1 MRILFSLPPVVL
13 AILTLGCSQSTEDKF
28 QETMDEVGTRL
39 EEGKAEAKKMLAAA
53 LERWEELRPEAE
65 RALASLEERFE
76 RLVTDAE
83 AMKRLPPETLERVRA
98 RIAALREKLAQ
109 ANADHEQGHTDLAVE
124 KADDVQRE
132 TAQVEE
138 LLVERPDPR

>member
-1 MRILFSLPPVVL
+1 
-13 AILTLGCSQSTEDKF
+13 
-28 QETMDEVGTRL
+28 
-39 EEGKAEAKKMLAAA
+39 
-53 LERWEELRPEAE
+53 
-65 RALASLEERFE
+65 
-76 RLVTDAE
+76 
-83 AMKRLPPETLERVRA
+83 VRA